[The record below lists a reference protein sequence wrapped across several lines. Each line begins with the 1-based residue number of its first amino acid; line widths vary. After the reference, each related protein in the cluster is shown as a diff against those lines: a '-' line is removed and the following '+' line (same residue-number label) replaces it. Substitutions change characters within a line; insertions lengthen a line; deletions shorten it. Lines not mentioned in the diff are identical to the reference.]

1 MSYPNQLFTISQ
13 KQKCEKDFLQISNK
27 AWINAGKRLSKS
39 ALLMWQW
46 LISNSSAYRNELS
59 RSAFINEFDCNE
71 RTYERSWRELKEK
84 GYAVLKEGSKNTYLI
99 LEEPISI
106 NPLQTEGDN
115 NPDIFVGIEESE
127 NNPDKNVAYPRQKCR
142 LSPTKMSPI
151 PDKNVERNREHINI
165 ETDKERSLHSSA
177 SQSNEVRS
185 TPKPPKGASP
195 RVEEKVREDLIEITM
210 AELREI
216 AQQNCCGISCF
227 NHKEGYF
234 TVNDVHYKAVDYKA
248 V

>member
-99 LEEPISI
+99 LEEPIKI

-115 NPDIFVGIEESE
+115 NPDKNVGIEESE
-127 NNPDKNVAYPRQKCR
+127 NNPDKNVVYPRQKCR

-195 RVEEKVREDLIEITM
+195 IVEEKVKVSFIEITM
-210 AELREI
+210 AELREM
-216 AQQNCCGISCF
+216 AQQGLNVEAI
-227 NHKEGYF
+227 NKERGLF
-234 TVNDVHYKAVDYKA
+234 RGNGVIYKAV
-248 V
+248 

>member
-1 MSYPNQLFTISQ
+1 
-13 KQKCEKDFLQISNK
+13 
-27 AWINAGKRLSKS
+27 
-39 ALLMWQW
+39 MWQW

-59 RSAFINEFDCNE
+59 RTAFINEFDCNE

-115 NPDIFVGIEESE
+115 NPDKNVGIEESE

-185 TPKPPKGASP
+185 TPKPPKGDSP
-195 RVEEKVREDLIEITM
+195 RVEEKVKANFIEITM
-210 AELREI
+210 EELREM
-216 AQQNCCGISCF
+216 AQQGLNIEAI
-227 NHKEGYF
+227 NKERGLF
-234 TVNDVHYKAVDYKA
+234 RGNGVIYKAV
-248 V
+248 

>member
-59 RSAFINEFDCNE
+59 RTAFINEFDCNE

-115 NPDIFVGIEESE
+115 NPDKNVGIEESE

-185 TPKPPKGASP
+185 TPKPPKGDFP
-195 RVEEKVREDLIEITM
+195 RVEEKVKASFIEITM
-210 AELREI
+210 EELREM
-216 AQQNCCGISCF
+216 AQQGLNIEAI
-227 NHKEGYF
+227 NKERGLF
-234 TVNDVHYKAVDYKA
+234 RGNGVIYKAV
-248 V
+248 

>member
-13 KQKCEKDFLQISNK
+13 KQKCEKDFLLFSNK

-59 RSAFINEFDCNE
+59 RTAFINEFDCNE

-115 NPDIFVGIEESE
+115 NPDKNVGIEESE

-185 TPKPPKGASP
+185 TPKPPKGDFP
-195 RVEEKVREDLIEITM
+195 RVEEKVKASFIEITM
-210 AELREI
+210 EELREM
-216 AQQNCCGISCF
+216 AQQGLNIEAI
-227 NHKEGYF
+227 NKERGLF
-234 TVNDVHYKAVDYKA
+234 RGNGVIYKAV
-248 V
+248 

>member
-1 MSYPNQLFTISQ
+1 
-13 KQKCEKDFLQISNK
+13 
-27 AWINAGKRLSKS
+27 
-39 ALLMWQW
+39 MWQW

-115 NPDIFVGIEESE
+115 ISPKIEGD
-127 NNPDKNVAYPRQKCR
+127 NNPPKTVDYLPQNCR
-142 LSPTKMSPI
+142 LSPSVLSSISPKT
-151 PDKNVERNREHINI
+151 DERNREQINK
-165 ETDKERSLHSSA
+165 ETEKERSLHSSA

-195 RVEEKVREDLIEITM
+195 IVEEKVKVSFIEITM
-210 AELREI
+210 AELREM
-216 AQQNCCGISCF
+216 AQQGLNVEAI
-227 NHKEGYF
+227 NKERGLF
-234 TVNDVHYKAVDYKA
+234 RGNGVIYKAV
-248 V
+248 

>member
-13 KQKCEKDFLQISNK
+13 RQKCEKDFFQISNK
-27 AWINAGKRLSKS
+27 AFKDAYKNLSKK
-39 ALLMWQW
+39 ALGMWAI
-46 LISNSSAYRNELS
+46 LIGNSPSFTNELS
-59 RSAFINEFDCNE
+59 RVAFKNELDMDGK
-71 RTYERSWRELKEK
+71 TYERAWRELKEK

-115 NPDIFVGIEESE
+115 ISPKIEGD
-127 NNPDKNVAYPRQKCR
+127 NNPPKTVDYLPQNCR
-142 LSPTKMSPI
+142 LSPSVLSSISPKT
-151 PDKNVERNREHINI
+151 DERNREQINK
-165 ETDKERSLHSSA
+165 ETEKERSLHSSA

-210 AELREI
+210 AELRAI

-227 NHKEGYF
+227 NHKKGYF
-234 TVNDVHYKAVDYKA
+234 TVNDVHYKAVDYQA

>member
-99 LEEPISI
+99 LEEPIKI

-115 NPDIFVGIEESE
+115 NTDKNVGIEESE
-127 NNPDKNVAYPRQKCR
+127 NNPDKNVVYPRQKCR

-195 RVEEKVREDLIEITM
+195 RVEEKVKVSFIEITM
-210 AELREI
+210 AELREM
-216 AQQNCCGISCF
+216 AQQGLNVEAI
-227 NHKEGYF
+227 NKERGLF
-234 TVNDVHYKAVDYKA
+234 RGNGVIYKAV
-248 V
+248 

>member
-13 KQKCEKDFLQISNK
+13 RQKCEKDFFQISNK

-39 ALLMWQW
+39 AFLMWQW

-59 RSAFINEFDCNE
+59 RAAFINEFDCNE

-99 LEEPISI
+99 LEEPIKI

-115 NPDIFVGIEESE
+115 NPDKNVGIEESE
-127 NNPDKNVAYPRQKCR
+127 NNPDKNVVYPRQKCR

-185 TPKPPKGASP
+185 TPKPPKGDSP
-195 RVEEKVREDLIEITM
+195 RVEEKVKASFIEITM
-210 AELREI
+210 EELREM
-216 AQQNCCGISCF
+216 AQQGLNVEAI
-227 NHKEGYF
+227 NKERGLF
-234 TVNDVHYKAVDYKA
+234 RGNGVIYKAV
-248 V
+248 

>member
-1 MSYPNQLFTISQ
+1 
-13 KQKCEKDFLQISNK
+13 
-27 AWINAGKRLSKS
+27 
-39 ALLMWQW
+39 
-46 LISNSSAYRNELS
+46 
-59 RSAFINEFDCNE
+59 
-71 RTYERSWRELKEK
+71 
-84 GYAVLKEGSKNTYLI
+84 
-99 LEEPISI
+99 
-106 NPLQTEGDN
+106 
-115 NPDIFVGIEESE
+115 
-127 NNPDKNVAYPRQKCR
+127 
-142 LSPTKMSPI
+142 MSPI

-210 AELREI
+210 AELRAI

-227 NHKEGYF
+227 NHKKGYF
-234 TVNDVHYKAVDYKA
+234 TVDDVHYKAVDYQA

>member
-59 RSAFINEFDCNE
+59 RTAFINEFDCNE

-115 NPDIFVGIEESE
+115 NPDKNVGIEESE

-185 TPKPPKGASP
+185 TPKPPKGDSP
-195 RVEEKVREDLIEITM
+195 RVEEKVKTSFIEITM
-210 AELREI
+210 EELREM
-216 AQQNCCGISCF
+216 AQQGLNIEAI
-227 NHKEGYF
+227 NKERGLF
-234 TVNDVHYKAVDYKA
+234 RGNGVIYKAV
-248 V
+248 

>member
-1 MSYPNQLFTISQ
+1 
-13 KQKCEKDFLQISNK
+13 
-27 AWINAGKRLSKS
+27 
-39 ALLMWQW
+39 MWQW

-99 LEEPISI
+99 LEEPIKI

-115 NPDIFVGIEESE
+115 NPDKNVGIEESE

-185 TPKPPKGASP
+185 TPKPPKGDFP
-195 RVEEKVREDLIEITM
+195 RVEEKVKASFIEITM
-210 AELREI
+210 AELREM
-216 AQQNCCGISCF
+216 AQQGLNIEAI
-227 NHKEGYF
+227 NKERGLF
-234 TVNDVHYKAVDYKA
+234 RGNGVIYKAV
-248 V
+248 

>member
-1 MSYPNQLFTISQ
+1 
-13 KQKCEKDFLQISNK
+13 
-27 AWINAGKRLSKS
+27 
-39 ALLMWQW
+39 
-46 LISNSSAYRNELS
+46 
-59 RSAFINEFDCNE
+59 
-71 RTYERSWRELKEK
+71 
-84 GYAVLKEGSKNTYLI
+84 
-99 LEEPISI
+99 
-106 NPLQTEGDN
+106 
-115 NPDIFVGIEESE
+115 
-127 NNPDKNVAYPRQKCR
+127 
-142 LSPTKMSPI
+142 MSPI

-185 TPKPPKGASP
+185 TPKPPKGATP